1 LRVTLAVRRVTGFHV
16 AAAPSKRR
24 KAPPTSV
31 DPHMMTSNE
40 PITVTISH
48 RLGRDEAKRRIENGM
63 STIRGELGAYV
74 RSLDH
79 SWDEYA
85 LSFRVSALMQT
96 ITGRIEVYE
105 EFVRVELGLPALLH
119 LAAKR
124 IIAKIESRGAALLEG
139 PKGRG

>member
-1 LRVTLAVRRVTGFHV
+1 
-16 AAAPSKRR
+16 
-24 KAPPTSV
+24 
-31 DPHMMTSNE
+31 MMTSNE

-48 RLGRDEAKRRIENGM
+48 RLGRDEAKRRIEKGM
-63 STIRGELGAYV
+63 STIRADFGSYV

-124 IIAKIESRGAALLEG
+124 IIGQIESRGTALLEG
-139 PKGRG
+139 PKGKG